1 MATSMPQPGGPQQ
14 PQAPQQGAPGQ
25 GGPSG
30 QANPLQEILGKVAM
44 AARQLGMQNVIIQPE
59 MQQISAIAVAA
70 LQKVSQAAPGPPQQ
84 APTPGVS

>member
-14 PQAPQQGAPGQ
+14 PDPQQGQDQ

-30 QANPLQEILGKVAM
+30 QANPLQEILGKIAM
-44 AARQLGMQNVIIQPE
+44 AARQLGMQNVVIQPE
-59 MQQISAIAVAA
+59 MQQISQIAVSA

-84 APTPGVS
+84 ASSSGAM

>member
-14 PQAPQQGAPGQ
+14 PDLQQGQGQ

-30 QANPLQEILGKVAM
+30 QANPLQEFLGKIAM
-44 AARQLGMQNVIIQPE
+44 AARQLGTQNVIIQPE
-59 MQQISAIAVAA
+59 MQQLSAIAVAA

-84 APTPGVS
+84 AQTPGVQ